1 MILYMFVICIYNNVY
16 ICIYSVCVS
25 VICLYI
31 YYIRCI
37 CEMLI
42 YNIYI
47 ICKKREIILY
57 YIYNIYYYII
67 VIYCVCM
74 VCCTPNRS
82 VLPEGSKQHRKCV
95 PRTWTESL
103 QNPSSNMR
111 FFCIMETHASSVQDV
126 FVSVNALRKET
137 ISSYCILCQLRSKWE
152 PEDFED
158 LKNDGMWMGLIF
170 VSEVMMAMSSSASP
184 KRKIMS
190 KKLRAM

>member
-1 MILYMFVICIYNNVY
+1 MYIYIYVY
-16 ICIYSVCVS
+16 IVCVS

-158 LKNDGMWMGLIF
+158 LKNDGMWMGFIF

>member
-1 MILYMFVICIYNNVY
+1 M
-16 ICIYSVCVS
+16 
-25 VICLYI
+25 ICLYI
-31 YYIRCI
+31 YVYNDIYIRCI

-42 YNIYI
+42 YIIYI
-47 ICKKREIILY
+47 ICKKRDNIILHY
-57 YIYNIYYYII
+57 YNIYYYII

-137 ISSYCILCQLRSKWE
+137 ISSYCILCQIRSKWE

-158 LKNDGMWMGLIF
+158 LKNDGMWMGFIF